1 MRAVQC
7 HALQMGVGMPD
18 TVSEEYGL
26 HRWGAG
32 MFAPLDNGDLGL
44 VNPAR
49 PDDTPASLPELLH
62 NLHARGVHTPVLVRV
77 GAFLRRQLDALNTAF
92 TRAIET
98 SGYQAPYRGVFP
110 IKVNQQ
116 AEVIDR
122 IVEYGR
128 PFQFGLE
135 AGSKPELIL
144 ALSRD
149 LPQGALLIC
158 NGIKDAEF
166 VRLGILA
173 RKAGTNCVLVIESPG
188 EVDTV
193 IAEARRLGEKP
204 ALGVRIKLTR
214 RVTGNWA
221 DSSGDRSTFGLTTK
235 EVVDLVERLRAE
247 DMLDCLCLQHAHLGS
262 QVPQMMDIRQATDEA
277 CRFYTELRRL
287 GAPLS
292 YLDLGGGLGIDYT
305 GEARAS
311 ENSMNYT
318 LEEYCT
324 NLVET
329 VRYQMDAAEVPHPT
343 LVTESGR
350 AIVAHS
356 SMLLSDILEASY
368 FDRSAPV
375 TPEPD
380 DHHMLGDMAAIPDYL
395 SPRRVQECLNDAEY
409 YREEARALFRRGVIG
424 IEEVARAEQIF
435 LFVIGRIKELVA
447 RTPDVPQEV
456 REELSAHRDIYRV
469 NFSLFQS
476 LPDVW
481 AIDQLLPIA
490 PLQRLGEVPERRAV
504 LSDIT
509 CDSDGKIDQFVLGHG
524 IGNALP
530 VHELRANER
539 YFLGVFLV
547 GAYQET
553 LGDLHNLFGDTNVVT
568 VDFNE
573 DGVLELQHEVEGDTV
588 HEVMAHVE
596 YEPRQC
602 LDAFKRIVER
612 GVRDGRLNPSQRR
625 MLMETYRHAM
635 NGYTYYEQEEHTHG

>member
-1 MRAVQC
+1 
-7 HALQMGVGMPD
+7 MPD
-18 TVSEEYGL
+18 RVFQEYGI

-32 MFAPLDNGDLGL
+32 MFARMENGDLGL
-44 VNPAR
+44 VNPER
-49 PDDTPASLPELLH
+49 PGDTPASLPDLLH
-62 NLHARGVHTPVLVRV
+62 KLHERGVHTPVLVRV
-77 GAFLRRQLDALNTAF
+77 GAFLRRQLEHLNQAF
-92 TRAIET
+92 ASAITT
-98 SGYQAPYRGVFP
+98 SGYQGTYRGVFP

-122 IVEYGR
+122 IVDYGR

-149 LPQGALLIC
+149 LPKGALLIC

-166 VRLGILA
+166 IRLGILA
-173 RKAGTNCVLVIESPG
+173 RKAGINCVLVIESPG
-188 EVDTV
+188 EADTV
-193 IAEARRLGEKP
+193 IAEAKRLGEKP

-235 EVVDLVERLRAE
+235 EVVDLIDKLRDA
-247 DMLDCLCLQHAHLGS
+247 DMLDCLVLQHAHLGS
-262 QVPQMMDIRQATDEA
+262 QVPQIMDIRQAVDEA

-287 GAPLS
+287 GVPLE

-305 GEARAS
+305 GEARAND
-311 ENSMNYT
+311 NSMNYT
-318 LEEYCT
+318 MEEYCT
-324 NLVET
+324 NVVET
-329 VRYQMDAAEVPHPT
+329 VKYQMDEAEVPHPT

-350 AIVAHS
+350 AIVAYS

-368 FDRSAPV
+368 FDRAAPL
-375 TPEPD
+375 TPEAD
-380 DHHMLGDMAAIPDYL
+380 DHHMLSDMAAISGYL
-395 SPRRVQECLNDAEY
+395 SLRRVQECLNDAEY
-409 YREEARALFRRGVIG
+409 YREELRAMFRRGVIG

-435 LFVIGRIKELVA
+435 LYIVGRIKDLVA
-447 RTPDVPQEV
+447 QNPDDVPQEV
-456 REELSAHRDIYRV
+456 LEALSAHRDIYRA

-481 AIDQLLPIA
+481 AIDQLVPIA
-490 PLQRLGEVPERRAV
+490 PLQRLNETPLRRAV

-530 VHELRANER
+530 IHELRPDER
-539 YFLGVFLV
+539 YFIGIFLV

-553 LGDLHNLFGDTNVVT
+553 LGDLHNLFGDTNIVT

-588 HEVMAHVE
+588 SEVMAYVE

-612 GVRDGRLNPSQRR
+612 GVRDGTLNPSQRR

-635 NGYTYYEQEEHTHG
+635 NGYTYYEHEEHTHG

>member
-1 MRAVQC
+1 
-7 HALQMGVGMPD
+7 MPD
-18 TVSEEYGL
+18 QIFQSYGI

-32 MFAPLDNGDLGL
+32 MFARLPNGDMGL

-49 PDDTPASLPELLH
+49 PDAPPASLPALLH
-62 NLHARGVHTPVLVRV
+62 DLDARGIHTPVLVRV
-77 GAFLRRQLDALNTAF
+77 GAFLKRQLEALNHAF
-92 TRAIET
+92 AKAIWAN
-98 SGYQAPYRGVFP
+98 GYQSPYRGVFP

-122 IVEYGR
+122 IVDYGR

-149 LPQGALLIC
+149 LPKGALLIC

-166 VRLGILA
+166 IRLGILA
-173 RKAGTNCVLVIESPG
+173 RKAGINCVLVIESPG
-188 EVDTV
+188 EADTV
-193 IAEARRLGEKP
+193 IAEAKRLGEKP

-235 EVVDLVERLRAE
+235 EVVDLIDKLRDA
-247 DMLDCLCLQHAHLGS
+247 DMLDCLVLQHAHLGS
-262 QVPQMMDIRQATDEA
+262 QVPRMKDIRQAVDEA

-287 GAPLS
+287 GAPLT

-311 ENSMNYT
+311 ENSVNYT
-318 LEEYCT
+318 MDEYCF
-324 NLVET
+324 NVVET
-329 VRYQMDAAEVPHPT
+329 VKYQMDEASVPHPT

-350 AIVAHS
+350 AIVAYS
-356 SMLLSDILEASY
+356 SMLLSDILEASL
-368 FDRSAPV
+368 FDRAAPV
-375 TPEPD
+375 SPEEG
-380 DHHMLGDMAAIPDYL
+380 DHHMLSDMAAIVGYL
-395 SPRRVQECLNDAEY
+395 SPRRLQESLNDAEY
-409 YREEARALFRRGVIG
+409 YREELRALFRRGVID
-424 IEEVARAEQIF
+424 IEQIARAEQIF
-435 LFVIGRIKELVA
+435 LHVVHRIKDTVA
-447 RTPDVPQEV
+447 QMPNAPQEV
-456 REELSAHRDIYRV
+456 LEELSAHRDIYRA

-481 AIDQLLPIA
+481 AIDQLVPIA
-490 PLQRLGEVPERRAV
+490 PLQRLNETPTRRAV

-509 CDSDGKIDQFVLGHG
+509 CDSDGKIDQFVLGDG
-524 IGNALP
+524 VGNALP
-530 VHELRANER
+530 IHELRAGER
-539 YFLGVFLV
+539 YFIGAFLV

-553 LGDLHNLFGDTNVVT
+553 LGDLHNLFGDTNIVT

-573 DGVLELQHEVEGDTV
+573 DGVLEIQHEVEGDTV
-588 HEVMAHVE
+588 SEVMAYVE

-612 GVRDGRLNPSQRR
+612 GVQDGTLNPSQRR
-625 MLMETYRHAM
+625 MLMETYRHALG
-635 NGYTYYEQEEHTHG
+635 GYTYYEHEEHTNG

>member
-1 MRAVQC
+1 MSDRIFQ
-7 HALQMGVGMPD
+7 
-18 TVSEEYGL
+18 EYGI

-32 MFAPLDNGDLGL
+32 MFARMENGDLGL
-44 VNPAR
+44 VNPER
-49 PDDTPASLPELLH
+49 PDDTPASLPDLLH
-62 NLHARGVHTPVLVRV
+62 KLHERGVHTPVLVRV
-77 GAFLRRQLDALNTAF
+77 GAFLRRQLEQLNQSFAA
-92 TRAIET
+92 AISA
-98 SGYQAPYRGVFP
+98 SGYQGTYRGVFP

-149 LPQGALLIC
+149 LPKDALLIC

-166 VRLGILA
+166 IRLGILA
-173 RKAGTNCVLVIESPG
+173 RKAGINCVLVIESPG
-188 EVDTV
+188 EADTV

-235 EVVDLVERLRAE
+235 EVVDLIDKLRDA
-247 DMLDCLCLQHAHLGS
+247 DMLECLVLQHAHLGS
-262 QVPQMMDIRQATDEA
+262 QVPQIMDVRQAVDEA

-287 GAPLS
+287 GVPLE

-305 GEARAS
+305 GEARAND
-311 ENSMNYT
+311 NSMNYT
-318 LEEYCT
+318 MEEYCT
-324 NLVET
+324 NVVET
-329 VRYQMDAAEVPHPT
+329 VKYQMDEAEVPHPT

-350 AIVAHS
+350 AIVAYS

-368 FDRSAPV
+368 FDRAAPL
-375 TPEPD
+375 TPDDD
-380 DHHMLGDMAAIPDYL
+380 DHHMLSDMAAISGYL
-395 SPRRVQECLNDAEY
+395 TMRRVQECLNDAEY
-409 YREEARALFRRGVIG
+409 YREELRAMFRRGVIG

-435 LFVIGRIKELVA
+435 LYIVGRIKDLVQQNPA
-447 RTPDVPQEV
+447 DVPQEV
-456 REELSAHRDIYRV
+456 VEALSAHRDIYRA

-490 PLQRLGEVPERRAV
+490 PLQRLNEPPLRRAV

-509 CDSDGKIDQFVLGHG
+509 CDSDGKIDQFVLEKG

-530 VHELRANER
+530 IHELTKDKR
-539 YFLGVFLV
+539 YFIGIFLV

-553 LGDLHNLFGDTNVVT
+553 LGDLHNLFGDTNIVT

-588 HEVMAHVE
+588 SEVMAYVE

-602 LDAFKRIVER
+602 IDAFKRIVER
-612 GVRDGRLNPSQRR
+612 GVRDGTLNPSQRR
-625 MLMETYRHAM
+625 MMMETYRHAM
-635 NGYTYYEQEEHTHG
+635 NGYTYYELEEHTDG

>member
-1 MRAVQC
+1 
-7 HALQMGVGMPD
+7 MPD
-18 TVSEEYGL
+18 RVFQEYGI

-32 MFAPLDNGDLGL
+32 MFARMENGDLGL
-44 VNPAR
+44 VNPER
-49 PDDTPASLPELLH
+49 PDDTPASLPDLLH
-62 NLHARGVHTPVLVRV
+62 NLHERGVHTPVLVRV
-77 GAFLRRQLDALNTAF
+77 GAFLRRQLEHLNQAF
-92 TRAIET
+92 GAAIAT
-98 SGYQAPYRGVFP
+98 SGYQGTYRGVFP

-149 LPQGALLIC
+149 LPKGALLIC

-166 VRLGILA
+166 IRLGILA
-173 RKAGTNCVLVIESPG
+173 RKAGTNCVLVIESPA
-188 EVDTV
+188 EADTV
-193 IAEARRLGEKP
+193 IAEAKRLGEKP

-235 EVVDLVERLRAE
+235 EVVDLIAKLRDA
-247 DMLDCLCLQHAHLGS
+247 DMLDCLVLQHAHLGS
-262 QVPQMMDIRQATDEA
+262 QVPQIMDVRQAVDEA

-287 GAPLS
+287 GVPLE

-305 GEARAS
+305 GEARAND
-311 ENSMNYT
+311 NSMNYT
-318 LEEYCT
+318 MEEYCA
-324 NLVET
+324 NVVET
-329 VRYQMDAAEVPHPT
+329 VKYQMDEAEVPHPT

-350 AIVAHS
+350 AIVAYS

-368 FDRSAPV
+368 FDRAAPL
-375 TPEPD
+375 TPEDD
-380 DHHMLGDMAAIPDYL
+380 DHHMLSDMAAISGYL
-395 SPRRVQECLNDAEY
+395 TPRRVQECLNDAEY
-409 YREEARALFRRGVIG
+409 YREELRAMFRRGVIG
-424 IEEVARAEQIF
+424 IEEVARAEQVF
-435 LFVIGRIKELVA
+435 LYIVGRIKDVVQQNPA
-447 RTPDVPQEV
+447 DVPQEV
-456 REELSAHRDIYRV
+456 VEALSAHRDIYRA

-490 PLQRLGEVPERRAV
+490 PLQRLNEPPLRRAV

-509 CDSDGKIDQFVLGHG
+509 CDSDGKIDQFVLEKG

-530 VHELRANER
+530 IHELTENER
-539 YFLGVFLV
+539 YFIGIFLV

-553 LGDLHNLFGDTNVVT
+553 LGDLHNLFGDTNIVT

-588 HEVMAHVE
+588 SEVMAYVE

-612 GVRDGRLNPSQRR
+612 GVRDGTLNPSQRR

-635 NGYTYYEQEEHTHG
+635 NGYTYYEHEEHTHG

>member
-1 MRAVQC
+1 
-7 HALQMGVGMPD
+7 MPD
-18 TVSEEYGL
+18 KVFQTYGI
-26 HRWGAG
+26 HRWAAG
-32 MFAPLDNGDLGL
+32 MFARMENGDLGL

-49 PDDTPASLPELLH
+49 PGDPPASLPDLLH
-62 NLHARGVHTPVLVRV
+62 NLDARGIHTPVLVRV
-77 GAFLRRQLDALNTAF
+77 GAFLRRQLEALNMAF
-92 TRAIET
+92 ARAIEAN
-98 SGYQAPYRGVFP
+98 GYQAPYRGVFP

-128 PFQFGLE
+128 PFSFGLE

-149 LPQGALLIC
+149 LPKDALLIC

-166 VRLGILA
+166 IRLGILA
-173 RKAGTNCVLVIESPG
+173 RKAGINCVLVIESPG
-188 EVDTV
+188 EADTV

-235 EVVDLVERLRAE
+235 EVVDLIDKLRAE
-247 DMLDCLCLQHAHLGS
+247 DMLDCLVLQHSHLGS
-262 QVPQMMDIRQATDEA
+262 QVPQMMDIRQAVDEA

-287 GAPLS
+287 GAPLI

-311 ENSMNYT
+311 ENSVNYT
-318 LEEYCT
+318 VEEYCT

-329 VRYQMDAAEVPHPT
+329 VKYQMDAADVPHPT
-343 LVTESGR
+343 LITESGR
-350 AIVAHS
+350 AIVAYS

-368 FDRSAPV
+368 FDRAAPI
-375 TPEPD
+375 TPEAE
-380 DHHMLGDMAAIPDYL
+380 DHHMLFDMAAIVDYL
-395 SPRRVQECLNDAEY
+395 KPRRIQECLNDAEY
-409 YREEARALFRRGVIG
+409 YREELRALFRRGVIG

-435 LFVIGRIKELVA
+435 LFLVGRIKELVA
-447 RTPDVPQEV
+447 QTPDVPQEV
-456 REELSAHRDIYRV
+456 LEELSAHRDIYRA

-481 AIDQLLPIA
+481 AIDQLVPIA
-490 PLQRLGEVPERRAV
+490 PLQRLNETPVRRAV

-509 CDSDGKIDQFVLGHG
+509 CDSDGKIDRFVLGDG

-530 VHELRANER
+530 VHELRPNER
-539 YFLGVFLV
+539 YFIGIFLI

-588 HEVMAHVE
+588 SEVMAYVE
-596 YEPRQC
+596 YEPKQC

-612 GVRDGRLNPSQRR
+612 GVREGALNPSQRR

-635 NGYTYYEQEEHTHG
+635 GGYTYYEHEDQTHG

>member
-1 MRAVQC
+1 MSDEIFQ
-7 HALQMGVGMPD
+7 
-18 TVSEEYGL
+18 SYGI
-26 HRWGAG
+26 HRWSQG
-32 MFAPLDNGDLGL
+32 MFARMENGDLGI

-49 PDDTPASLPELLH
+49 PDAPPAGLPELLH
-62 NLHARGVHTPVLVRV
+62 ALDARGIHTPVLVRV
-77 GAFLRRQLDALNTAF
+77 GAFLRRQIEALNAAF
-92 TRAIET
+92 AKAIAAND
-98 SGYQAPYRGVFP
+98 YNAPYRGVFP

-122 IVEYGR
+122 IVEYGQ

-149 LPQGALLIC
+149 LPKGALLIC

-166 VRLGILA
+166 IRLGILA
-173 RKAGTNCVLVIESPG
+173 RKAGINCVLVIESPA
-188 EVDTV
+188 EADTV
-193 IAEARRLGEKP
+193 IAEAKRLGEMP

-235 EVVDLVERLRAE
+235 EVVDLVEKLRAA
-247 DMLDCLCLQHAHLGS
+247 DMLDCLVLQHAHLGS
-262 QVPQMMDIRQATDEA
+262 QVPQVIDIRQAVDEA

-287 GAPLS
+287 GVPLQ

-311 ENSMNYT
+311 ENSINYT
-318 LEEYCT
+318 MGEYCS
-324 NLVET
+324 NIVET
-329 VRYQMDAAEVPHPT
+329 VKYQMDEAEIPHPT

-350 AIVAHS
+350 AIVAYS

-368 FDRSAPV
+368 FDRSAPI
-375 TPEPD
+375 TPEED
-380 DHHMLGDMAAIPDYL
+380 DHHMLSDMAAIVEYL
-395 SPRRVQECLNDAEY
+395 TPRRIQECLNDAEY
-409 YREEARALFRRGVIG
+409 YREELRAMFRRGVIG

-435 LFVIGRIKELVA
+435 LYVIGRIKDLVA
-447 RTPDVPQEV
+447 QTPDVPAEV
-456 REELSAHRDIYRV
+456 REELSAHRDIYRA

-481 AIDQLLPIA
+481 AIDQLVPIA
-490 PLQRLGEVPERRAV
+490 PLQRLNERPTRRAV

-509 CDSDGKIDQFVLGHG
+509 CDSDGKIDQFVLGDG

-530 VHELRANER
+530 LHELQQGER
-539 YFLGVFLV
+539 YFIGIFLV

-568 VDFNE
+568 VDFND
-573 DGVLELQHEVEGDTV
+573 DGVLELQNEVEGDTV
-588 HEVMAHVE
+588 SEVMASVE
-596 YEPRQC
+596 YEPKQC

-612 GVRDGRLNPSQRR
+612 GVREGTLNPSQRR
-625 MLMETYRHAM
+625 MLMQTYRDSL
-635 NGYTYYEQEEHTHG
+635 NGYTYYEHEEQTHG

>member
-1 MRAVQC
+1 
-7 HALQMGVGMPD
+7 MPD
-18 TVSEEYGL
+18 RVFQEYGI

-32 MFAPLDNGDLGL
+32 MFARMDNGDLGL
-44 VNPAR
+44 VNPER
-49 PDDTPASLPELLH
+49 PDDTPASLPDLLH
-62 NLHARGVHTPVLVRV
+62 KLHERGVHTPVLVRV
-77 GAFLRRQLDALNTAF
+77 GAFLRRQLEHLNQAFATAI
-92 TRAIET
+92 AT
-98 SGYQAPYRGVFP
+98 SGYKGSYRGVFP

-122 IVEYGR
+122 IVDYGR

-149 LPQGALLIC
+149 LPKEALLIC

-166 VRLGILA
+166 IRLGILA
-173 RKAGTNCVLVIESPG
+173 RKAGINCVLVIESPA
-188 EVDTV
+188 EADTV

-235 EVVDLVERLRAE
+235 EVVDLVEKLRAA
-247 DMLDCLCLQHAHLGS
+247 DMLDCLVLQHAHLGS
-262 QVPQMMDIRQATDEA
+262 QVPQIMDIRQAVDEA

-287 GAPLS
+287 GVPLE

-305 GEARAS
+305 GEARAND
-311 ENSMNYT
+311 NSMNYT
-318 LEEYCT
+318 MEEYCA
-324 NLVET
+324 NVVET
-329 VRYQMDAAEVPHPT
+329 VKYQMDEAEVPHPT

-350 AIVAHS
+350 AIVAYS

-368 FDRSAPV
+368 FDRAAPI
-375 TPEPD
+375 TPEDD
-380 DHHMLGDMAAIPDYL
+380 DHHMLSDMAAITGYL

-409 YREEARALFRRGVIG
+409 YREELRALFRRGVIG

-435 LFVIGRIKELVA
+435 LYIVGRIKDLVA
-447 RTPDVPQEV
+447 QNPEDVPQEV
-456 REELSAHRDIYRV
+456 VEALSAHRDIYRA

-481 AIDQLLPIA
+481 AIDQLVPIA
-490 PLQRLGEVPERRAV
+490 PLQRLNETPNRRAV

-509 CDSDGKIDQFVLGHG
+509 CDSDGKITQFVLGHG

-530 VHELRANER
+530 IHELREEER
-539 YFLGVFLV
+539 YFIGIFLV

-553 LGDLHNLFGDTNVVT
+553 LGDLHNLFGDTNIVT

-588 HEVMAHVE
+588 SEVMAYVE

-612 GVRDGRLNPSQRR
+612 GVRDGTLNPAQRR

-635 NGYTYYEQEEHTHG
+635 NGYTYYEHEEHTHG

>member
-1 MRAVQC
+1 
-7 HALQMGVGMPD
+7 MPD
-18 TVSEEYGL
+18 RVFQEYGI

-32 MFAPLDNGDLGL
+32 MFARMENGDLGL
-44 VNPAR
+44 VNPER
-49 PDDTPASLPELLH
+49 PDDTPASLPDLLH
-62 NLHARGVHTPVLVRV
+62 KLHERGVHTPVLVRV
-77 GAFLRRQLDALNTAF
+77 GAFLRRQLEHLNQAF
-92 TRAIET
+92 ASAITT
-98 SGYQAPYRGVFP
+98 SGYQGTYRGVFP

-122 IVEYGR
+122 IVDYGR

-149 LPQGALLIC
+149 LPKGALLIC

-166 VRLGILA
+166 IRLGILA
-173 RKAGTNCVLVIESPG
+173 RKAGINCVLVIESPG
-188 EVDTV
+188 EADTV
-193 IAEARRLGEKP
+193 IAEAKRLGEKP

-235 EVVDLVERLRAE
+235 EVVDLIDKLRDA
-247 DMLDCLCLQHAHLGS
+247 DMLDCLVLQHAHLGS
-262 QVPQMMDIRQATDEA
+262 QVPQIMDIRQAVDEA

-287 GAPLS
+287 GVPLE

-305 GEARAS
+305 GEARAND
-311 ENSMNYT
+311 NSMNYT
-318 LEEYCT
+318 MEEYCA
-324 NLVET
+324 NVVET
-329 VRYQMDAAEVPHPT
+329 VKYQMDEAEVPHPT

-350 AIVAHS
+350 AIVAYS

-368 FDRSAPV
+368 FDRAAPL
-375 TPEPD
+375 TPETD
-380 DHHMLGDMAAIPDYL
+380 DHHMLSDMAAISGYL
-395 SPRRVQECLNDAEY
+395 TPRRVQECLNDAEY
-409 YREEARALFRRGVIG
+409 YREELRAMFRRGVIG

-435 LFVIGRIKELVA
+435 LYIVGRIKDLVA
-447 RTPDVPQEV
+447 QNPDDVPQEV
-456 REELSAHRDIYRV
+456 LEALSAHRDIYRA

-481 AIDQLLPIA
+481 AIDQLVPIA
-490 PLQRLGEVPERRAV
+490 PLQRLNEPPLRRAV

-530 VHELRANER
+530 IHELRPEER
-539 YFLGVFLV
+539 YFIGIFLV

-553 LGDLHNLFGDTNVVT
+553 LGDLHNLFGDTNIVT

-588 HEVMAHVE
+588 SEVMAYVE

-612 GVRDGRLNPSQRR
+612 GVRDGTLNPSQRR

-635 NGYTYYEQEEHTHG
+635 NGYTYYEHEEHTHG

>member
-1 MRAVQC
+1 
-7 HALQMGVGMPD
+7 MPD
-18 TVSEEYGL
+18 RVFQEYGI

-32 MFAPLDNGDLGL
+32 MFARMDNGDLGL
-44 VNPAR
+44 VNPER
-49 PDDTPASLPELLH
+49 PDDTPASLPDLLH
-62 NLHARGVHTPVLVRV
+62 KLHERGVHTPVLVRV
-77 GAFLRRQLDALNTAF
+77 GAFLRRQLEHLNQAFATAI
-92 TRAIET
+92 TT
-98 SGYQAPYRGVFP
+98 SGYKGSYRGVFP

-122 IVEYGR
+122 IVDYGR

-149 LPQGALLIC
+149 LPKGALLIC

-166 VRLGILA
+166 IRLGILA
-173 RKAGTNCVLVIESPG
+173 RKAGINCVLVIESPA
-188 EVDTV
+188 EADTV

-235 EVVDLVERLRAE
+235 EVVDLVEKLRAA
-247 DMLDCLCLQHAHLGS
+247 DMLECLVLQHAHLGS
-262 QVPQMMDIRQATDEA
+262 QVPQIMDIRQAVDEA

-287 GAPLS
+287 GVPLE

-305 GEARAS
+305 GEARAND
-311 ENSMNYT
+311 NSMNYT
-318 LEEYCT
+318 MEEYCA
-324 NLVET
+324 NVVET
-329 VRYQMDAAEVPHPT
+329 VKYQMDEAEVPHPT

-350 AIVAHS
+350 AIVAYS

-368 FDRSAPV
+368 FDRAAPI
-375 TPEPD
+375 TPEED
-380 DHHMLGDMAAIPDYL
+380 DHHMLSDMAAISGYL

-409 YREEARALFRRGVIG
+409 YREELRALFRRGVIG

-435 LFVIGRIKELVA
+435 LYIVGRIKDLVA
-447 RTPDVPQEV
+447 QNPEDVPQEV
-456 REELSAHRDIYRV
+456 VEALSAHRDIYRA

-481 AIDQLLPIA
+481 AIDQLVPIA
-490 PLQRLGEVPERRAV
+490 PLQRLNETPNRRAV

-530 VHELRANER
+530 IHELREEER
-539 YFLGVFLV
+539 YFIGIFLV

-553 LGDLHNLFGDTNVVT
+553 LGDLHNLFGDTNIVT

-588 HEVMAHVE
+588 SEVMAYVE

-612 GVRDGRLNPSQRR
+612 GVRDGTLNPAQRR

-635 NGYTYYEQEEHTHG
+635 NGYTYYEHEEHTHG

>member
-1 MRAVQC
+1 
-7 HALQMGVGMPD
+7 MPD
-18 TVSEEYGL
+18 HVIRTYGL
-26 HRWGAG
+26 DRWSKG
-32 MFAPLDNGDLGL
+32 MFAPLENGDLGL

-49 PDDTPASLPELLH
+49 PDAPPASLPALLH
-62 NLHARGVHTPVLVRV
+62 ALDARGIHTPVLVRV
-77 GAFLRRQLDALNTAF
+77 GAFLKRELERLNNSFA
-92 TRAIET
+92 RAIAANE
-98 SGYQAPYRGVFP
+98 YNAPYRGVFP

-122 IVEYGR
+122 IVDYGR
-128 PFQFGLE
+128 PFRFGLE

-149 LPQGALLIC
+149 LPKDALLIC

-166 VRLGILA
+166 IRLGILA
-173 RKAGTNCVLVIESPG
+173 RKTGINCVLVIESPG
-188 EVDTV
+188 EADTV
-193 IAEARRLGEKP
+193 IAEAKRLGEKP

-235 EVVDLVERLRAE
+235 EVVDLVEKLRAA
-247 DMLDCLCLQHAHLGS
+247 DMLDCLVLQHAHLGS
-262 QVPQMMDIRQATDEA
+262 QVPNMRDIRQAVDEA

-287 GAPLS
+287 GAPLT
-292 YLDLGGGLGIDYT
+292 YLDLGGGLGVDYT

-311 ENSMNYT
+311 ENSINYT
-318 LEEYCT
+318 MDEYCA
-324 NLVET
+324 NVVET
-329 VRYQMDAAEVPHPT
+329 VKYSMDEAEQPHPI

-350 AIVAHS
+350 AIVAYS

-368 FDRSAPV
+368 FDRAAPIA
-375 TPEPD
+375 PEED
-380 DHHMLGDMAAIPDYL
+380 DHHMLSDMAAIVEYL
-395 SPRRVQECLNDAEY
+395 SPRRLQESLNDAEY
-409 YREEARALFRRGVIG
+409 YREELRALFRRGVID
-424 IEEVARAEQIF
+424 IEQVARAEQIF
-435 LFVIGRIKELVA
+435 LYVVHRIKDMVA
-447 RTPDVPQEV
+447 QIEDPPQEV
-456 REELSAHRDIYRV
+456 LEELSNHRDIYRA

-481 AIDQLLPIA
+481 AIDQLVPIA
-490 PLQRLGEVPERRAV
+490 PLQRLNEIPQRRAV

-509 CDSDGKIDQFVLGHG
+509 CDSDGKIDHFVLGEG
-524 IGNALP
+524 VGNALP
-530 VHELRANER
+530 IHELQEGER
-539 YFLGVFLV
+539 YFIGIFLV

-588 HEVMAHVE
+588 AEVMAYVE
-596 YEPRQC
+596 YEPKQC

-612 GVRDGRLNPSQRR
+612 GVRDGTLNPSQRR
-625 MLMETYRHAM
+625 MLMQTYRDALG
-635 NGYTYYEQEEHTHG
+635 GYTYYEHEEHANG

>member
-1 MRAVQC
+1 
-7 HALQMGVGMPD
+7 MPD
-18 TVSEEYGL
+18 RVFQEYGI

-32 MFAPLDNGDLGL
+32 MFARMDNGDLGL
-44 VNPAR
+44 VNPER
-49 PDDTPASLPELLH
+49 PNDTPASLPDLLH
-62 NLHARGVHTPVLVRV
+62 KLHERGVHTPVLVRV
-77 GAFLRRQLDALNTAF
+77 GAFLRRQLEHLNHAFATAI
-92 TRAIET
+92 TT
-98 SGYQAPYRGVFP
+98 SGYQGSYRGVFP

-149 LPQGALLIC
+149 LPKGALLIC

-166 VRLGILA
+166 IRLGILA
-173 RKAGTNCVLVIESPG
+173 RKAGINCVLVIESPG
-188 EVDTV
+188 EADMV

-235 EVVDLVERLRAE
+235 EVVDLIDKLRAA
-247 DMLDCLCLQHAHLGS
+247 DMLDCLVLQHAHLGS
-262 QVPQMMDIRQATDEA
+262 QVPQIMDIRQAVDEA

-287 GAPLS
+287 GVPLE

-305 GEARAS
+305 GEARAND
-311 ENSMNYT
+311 NSMNYT
-318 LEEYCT
+318 MEEYCT
-324 NLVET
+324 NVVET
-329 VRYQMDAAEVPHPT
+329 VKYQMDEAEVPHPT

-350 AIVAHS
+350 AIVAYS

-368 FDRSAPV
+368 FDRAAPI
-375 TPEPD
+375 TPEDD
-380 DHHMLGDMAAIPDYL
+380 DHHMLSDMAAISGYL

-409 YREEARALFRRGVIG
+409 YREELRALFRRGVIG

-435 LFVIGRIKELVA
+435 LFIVGRIKDMVA
-447 RTPDVPQEV
+447 QNSEDVPQEV
-456 REELSAHRDIYRV
+456 VEALSAHRDIYRA

-481 AIDQLLPIA
+481 AIDQLVPIA
-490 PLQRLGEVPERRAV
+490 PLQRLNEKPLRRAV

-530 VHELRANER
+530 IHELTEGER
-539 YFLGVFLV
+539 YFIGIFLV

-553 LGDLHNLFGDTNVVT
+553 LGDLHNLFGDTNIVT

-588 HEVMAHVE
+588 SEVMAYVE

-612 GVRDGRLNPSQRR
+612 GVQDGTLNPAQRR

-635 NGYTYYEQEEHTHG
+635 NGYTYYEHEEHTHG

>member
-1 MRAVQC
+1 
-7 HALQMGVGMPD
+7 MPD
-18 TVSEEYGL
+18 RVFQEYGI

-32 MFAPLDNGDLGL
+32 MFARMENGDLGL
-44 VNPAR
+44 VNPER
-49 PDDTPASLPELLH
+49 PGDTPASLPDLLH
-62 NLHARGVHTPVLVRV
+62 KLHERGVHTPVLVRV
-77 GAFLRRQLDALNTAF
+77 GAFLRRQLEHLNQAF
-92 TRAIET
+92 ASAITT
-98 SGYQAPYRGVFP
+98 SGYQGTYRGVFP

-122 IVEYGR
+122 IVDYGR

-149 LPQGALLIC
+149 LPKGALLIC

-166 VRLGILA
+166 IRLGILA
-173 RKAGTNCVLVIESPG
+173 RKAGINCVLVIESPG
-188 EVDTV
+188 EADTV
-193 IAEARRLGEKP
+193 IAEAKRLGEKP

-235 EVVDLVERLRAE
+235 EVVDLIDKLREA
-247 DMLDCLCLQHAHLGS
+247 DMLDCLVLQHAHLGS
-262 QVPQMMDIRQATDEA
+262 QVPQIMDIRQAVDEA

-287 GAPLS
+287 GVPLE

-305 GEARAS
+305 GEARAND
-311 ENSMNYT
+311 NSMNYT
-318 LEEYCT
+318 MEEYCT
-324 NLVET
+324 NVVET
-329 VRYQMDAAEVPHPT
+329 VKYQMDEAEVPHPT

-350 AIVAHS
+350 AIVAYS

-368 FDRSAPV
+368 FDRAAPL
-375 TPEPD
+375 TPEAD
-380 DHHMLGDMAAIPDYL
+380 DHHMLSDMAAISGYL
-395 SPRRVQECLNDAEY
+395 SLRRVQECLNDAEY
-409 YREEARALFRRGVIG
+409 YREELRAMFRRGVIG

-435 LFVIGRIKELVA
+435 LYIVGRIKDLVA
-447 RTPDVPQEV
+447 QNPDDVPQEV
-456 REELSAHRDIYRV
+456 LEALSAHRDIYRA

-481 AIDQLLPIA
+481 AIDQLVPIA
-490 PLQRLGEVPERRAV
+490 PLQRLNETPLRRAV

-530 VHELRANER
+530 IHELRPDER
-539 YFLGVFLV
+539 YFIGIFLV

-553 LGDLHNLFGDTNVVT
+553 LGDLHNLFGDTNIVT

-588 HEVMAHVE
+588 SEVMAYVE

-612 GVRDGRLNPSQRR
+612 GVRDGTLNPSQRR

-635 NGYTYYEQEEHTHG
+635 NGYTYYEHEEHTHG

>member
-1 MRAVQC
+1 
-7 HALQMGVGMPD
+7 MPD
-18 TVSEEYGL
+18 RVFQGYGL

-32 MFAPLDNGDLGL
+32 MFARMENGDLGL
-44 VNPAR
+44 VNPER
-49 PDDTPASLPELLH
+49 PDAAPASLPDLLH
-62 NLHARGVHTPVLVRV
+62 NLDARGIHTPVLVRV
-77 GAFLRRQLDALNTAF
+77 GAFLKRQLEALNHAFATAI
-92 TRAIET
+92 AAN
-98 SGYQAPYRGVFP
+98 GYNAPYRGVFP

-122 IVEYGR
+122 IVDYGR
-128 PFQFGLE
+128 PFTFGLE

-149 LPQGALLIC
+149 LPKGALLIC

-166 VRLGILA
+166 IRLGILA
-173 RKAGTNCVLVIESPG
+173 RKAGINCVLVIESPA
-188 EVDTV
+188 EADTV
-193 IAEARRLGEKP
+193 IAEAKRLGELP

-214 RVTGNWA
+214 RVSGNWA

-235 EVVDLVERLRAE
+235 EVVDLIDKLRAH
-247 DMLDCLCLQHAHLGS
+247 DMLDCLVLQHSHLGS
-262 QVPQMMDIRQATDEA
+262 QVPQIMDIRQAVDEA

-287 GAPLS
+287 GVPLT

-305 GEARAS
+305 GEARAT
-311 ENSMNYT
+311 ENSINYT
-318 LEEYCT
+318 LQEYCA
-324 NLVET
+324 NIVET
-329 VRYQMDAAEVPHPT
+329 VKYHMEEAEMPHPT

-350 AIVAHS
+350 AIVAYS

-368 FDRSAPV
+368 FDRSAPI
-375 TPEPD
+375 TPEAD
-380 DHHMLGDMAAIPDYL
+380 DHHMLSDMAAIVDYL

-409 YREEARALFRRGVIG
+409 YREELRALFRRGVIG

-435 LFVIGRIKELVA
+435 LYVVGRIKDMVA
-447 RTPDVPQEV
+447 QTPDVPQEV
-456 REELSAHRDIYRV
+456 LEELSAHRDIYRA

-481 AIDQLLPIA
+481 AIDQLVPIA
-490 PLQRLGEVPERRAV
+490 PLQRLNETPARRAV

-509 CDSDGKIDQFVLGHG
+509 CDSDGKIDQFVLGDG

-530 VHELRANER
+530 IHELRANER
-539 YFLGVFLV
+539 YFIGIFLI

-553 LGDLHNLFGDTNVVT
+553 LGDLHNLFGDTNIVT

-588 HEVMAHVE
+588 AEVIAYVE
-596 YEPRQC
+596 YEPKQC

-612 GVRDGRLNPSQRR
+612 GVREGTLNPSQRR
-625 MLMETYRHAM
+625 MLMQTYRDALG
-635 NGYTYYEQEEHTHG
+635 GYTYYEHEETAHG

>member
-1 MRAVQC
+1 MSDRIFQ
-7 HALQMGVGMPD
+7 
-18 TVSEEYGL
+18 EYGI

-32 MFAPLDNGDLGL
+32 MFARMENGDLGL
-44 VNPAR
+44 VNPAK
-49 PDDTPASLPELLH
+49 PENTPASLPDLLH

-77 GAFLRRQLDALNTAF
+77 GAFLRRQLEQLNHSFGA
-92 TRAIET
+92 AIAT
-98 SGYQAPYRGVFP
+98 SGYQGAYRGVFP

-149 LPQGALLIC
+149 LPKGALLIC

-166 VRLGILA
+166 IRLGILA
-173 RKAGTNCVLVIESPG
+173 RKAGINCVLVIESPG
-188 EVDTV
+188 EADTV
-193 IAEARRLGEKP
+193 IAEAKRLGEKP

-235 EVVDLVERLRAE
+235 EVVDLIDKLRDA
-247 DMLDCLCLQHAHLGS
+247 DMLDCLVLQHAHLGS
-262 QVPQMMDIRQATDEA
+262 QVPQIMDIRQAVDEA

-287 GAPLS
+287 GVPLE

-305 GEARAS
+305 GEARAND
-311 ENSMNYT
+311 NSMNYT
-318 LEEYCT
+318 MEEYCT
-324 NLVET
+324 NVVET
-329 VRYQMDAAEVPHPT
+329 VKYQMDEAEVPHPT

-350 AIVAHS
+350 AIVAYS

-368 FDRSAPV
+368 FDRAAPL
-375 TPEPD
+375 TPEED
-380 DHHMLGDMAAIPDYL
+380 DHHMLSDMAAISGYL
-395 SPRRVQECLNDAEY
+395 TPRRVQECLNDAEY
-409 YREEARALFRRGVIG
+409 YREELRAMFRRGVIG

-435 LFVIGRIKELVA
+435 LYIVGRIKDLVA
-447 RTPDVPQEV
+447 QNPDDVPQEV
-456 REELSAHRDIYRV
+456 VEALSAHRDIYRA

-481 AIDQLLPIA
+481 AIDQLVPIA
-490 PLQRLGEVPERRAV
+490 PLQRLNEPPLRRAV

-530 VHELRANER
+530 VHELTEGER
-539 YFLGVFLV
+539 YFIGIFLV

-553 LGDLHNLFGDTNVVT
+553 LGDLHNLFGDTNIVT

-588 HEVMAHVE
+588 SEVMAYVE

-612 GVRDGRLNPSQRR
+612 GVQDGTLNPAQRR

-635 NGYTYYEQEEHTHG
+635 NGYTYYEHEEHTHG

>member
-1 MRAVQC
+1 
-7 HALQMGVGMPD
+7 MPD
-18 TVSEEYGL
+18 RVFQEYGI

-32 MFAPLDNGDLGL
+32 MFARMENGDLGL
-44 VNPAR
+44 VNPER
-49 PDDTPASLPELLH
+49 PNDTPASLPDLLH
-62 NLHARGVHTPVLVRV
+62 KLHERGVHTPVLVRV
-77 GAFLRRQLDALNTAF
+77 GAFLRRQLEHLNQAF
-92 TRAIET
+92 ASAIAT
-98 SGYQAPYRGVFP
+98 SGYQGSYRGVFP

-122 IVEYGR
+122 IVDYGR
-128 PFQFGLE
+128 PFQFRLE

-149 LPQGALLIC
+149 LPKGALLIC

-166 VRLGILA
+166 IRLGILA
-173 RKAGTNCVLVIESPG
+173 RKAGINCVLVIESPG
-188 EVDTV
+188 EADTV
-193 IAEARRLGEKP
+193 IAEAKRLGEKP

-235 EVVDLVERLRAE
+235 EVVDLVDKLRAA
-247 DMLDCLCLQHAHLGS
+247 DMLDCLVLQHAHLGS
-262 QVPQMMDIRQATDEA
+262 QVPQIMDIRQAVDEA

-287 GAPLS
+287 GVPLE

-305 GEARAS
+305 GEARAND
-311 ENSMNYT
+311 NSMNYT
-318 LEEYCT
+318 MEEYCT
-324 NLVET
+324 NVVET
-329 VRYQMDAAEVPHPT
+329 VKYQMDEAEVPHPT

-350 AIVAHS
+350 AIVAYS

-368 FDRSAPV
+368 FDRAAPL
-375 TPEPD
+375 TPEDD
-380 DHHMLGDMAAIPDYL
+380 DHHMLSDMAAISGYL
-395 SPRRVQECLNDAEY
+395 TPRRVQECLNDAEY
-409 YREEARALFRRGVIG
+409 YREELRALFRRGVIG

-435 LFVIGRIKELVA
+435 LYIVGRIKDVVQQHPA
-447 RTPDVPQEV
+447 DVPQEV
-456 REELSAHRDIYRV
+456 LEALSAHRDIYRA

-481 AIDQLLPIA
+481 AIDQLVPIA
-490 PLQRLGEVPERRAV
+490 PLQRLNEKPLRRAV

-509 CDSDGKIDQFVLGHG
+509 CDSDGKIDQFVLGNG

-530 VHELRANER
+530 IHELTEGER
-539 YFLGVFLV
+539 YFIGIFLV

-553 LGDLHNLFGDTNVVT
+553 LGDLHNLFGDTNIVT

-588 HEVMAHVE
+588 SEVMAYVE

-612 GVRDGRLNPSQRR
+612 GVQDGTLNPAQRR

-635 NGYTYYEQEEHTHG
+635 NGYTYYEHEEHTHG

>member
-1 MRAVQC
+1 
-7 HALQMGVGMPD
+7 MPD
-18 TVSEEYGL
+18 RVFQEYGI

-32 MFAPLDNGDLGL
+32 MFARMENGDLGL
-44 VNPAR
+44 VNPER
-49 PDDTPASLPELLH
+49 PGDTPASLPDLLH
-62 NLHARGVHTPVLVRV
+62 KLHERGVHTPVLVRV
-77 GAFLRRQLDALNTAF
+77 GAFLRRQLEHLNQAF
-92 TRAIET
+92 ASAITT
-98 SGYQAPYRGVFP
+98 SGYQGTYRGVFP

-122 IVEYGR
+122 IVDYGR

-149 LPQGALLIC
+149 LPKGALLIC

-166 VRLGILA
+166 IRLGILA
-173 RKAGTNCVLVIESPG
+173 RKAGINCVLVIESPG
-188 EVDTV
+188 EADTV
-193 IAEARRLGEKP
+193 IAEAKRLGEKP

-235 EVVDLVERLRAE
+235 EVVDLIDKLRDA
-247 DMLDCLCLQHAHLGS
+247 DMLDCLVLQHAHLGS
-262 QVPQMMDIRQATDEA
+262 QVPQIMDIRQAVDEA

-287 GAPLS
+287 GVPLE

-305 GEARAS
+305 GEARAND
-311 ENSMNYT
+311 NSMNYT
-318 LEEYCT
+318 MEEYCT
-324 NLVET
+324 NVVET
-329 VRYQMDAAEVPHPT
+329 VKYQMDEAEVPHPT

-350 AIVAHS
+350 AIVAYS

-368 FDRSAPV
+368 FDRAAPL
-375 TPEPD
+375 TPEAD
-380 DHHMLGDMAAIPDYL
+380 DHHMLSDMAAISGYL
-395 SPRRVQECLNDAEY
+395 SLRRVQECLNDAEY
-409 YREEARALFRRGVIG
+409 YREELRAMFRRGVIG

-435 LFVIGRIKELVA
+435 LYIVGRIKDLVA
-447 RTPDVPQEV
+447 QNPDDVPQEV
-456 REELSAHRDIYRV
+456 LEALSAHRDIYRA

-481 AIDQLLPIA
+481 AIDQLVPIA
-490 PLQRLGEVPERRAV
+490 PLQRLNETPLRRAV

-530 VHELRANER
+530 IHELRPEER
-539 YFLGVFLV
+539 YFIGIFLV

-553 LGDLHNLFGDTNVVT
+553 LGDLHNLFGDTNIVT

-588 HEVMAHVE
+588 SEVMAYVE

-612 GVRDGRLNPSQRR
+612 GVRDGTLNPSQRR

-635 NGYTYYEQEEHTHG
+635 NGYTYYEHEEHTHG

>member
-1 MRAVQC
+1 
-7 HALQMGVGMPD
+7 MPD
-18 TVSEEYGL
+18 RVFQEYGI

-32 MFAPLDNGDLGL
+32 MFARMENGDLGL
-44 VNPAR
+44 VNPER
-49 PDDTPASLPELLH
+49 PNDTPASLPDLLH
-62 NLHARGVHTPVLVRV
+62 KLHERGVHTPVLVRV
-77 GAFLRRQLDALNTAF
+77 GAFLRRQLEHLNQAF
-92 TRAIET
+92 ASAIAT
-98 SGYQAPYRGVFP
+98 SGYQGSYRGVFP

-122 IVEYGR
+122 IVDYGR

-149 LPQGALLIC
+149 LPKGALLIC

-166 VRLGILA
+166 IRLGILA
-173 RKAGTNCVLVIESPG
+173 RKAGINCVLVIESPG
-188 EVDTV
+188 EADTV
-193 IAEARRLGEKP
+193 IAEAKRLGEKP

-235 EVVDLVERLRAE
+235 EVVDLVDKLRAA
-247 DMLDCLCLQHAHLGS
+247 DMLDCLVLQHAHLGS
-262 QVPQMMDIRQATDEA
+262 QVPQIMDIRQAVDEA

-287 GAPLS
+287 GVPLE

-305 GEARAS
+305 GEARAND
-311 ENSMNYT
+311 NSMNYT
-318 LEEYCT
+318 MEEYCT
-324 NLVET
+324 NVVET
-329 VRYQMDAAEVPHPT
+329 VKYQMDEAEVPHPT

-350 AIVAHS
+350 AIVAYS

-368 FDRSAPV
+368 FDRAAPL
-375 TPEPD
+375 TPEDD
-380 DHHMLGDMAAIPDYL
+380 DHHMLSDMAAISGYL
-395 SPRRVQECLNDAEY
+395 TPRRVQECLNDAEY
-409 YREEARALFRRGVIG
+409 YREELRALFRRGVIG

-435 LFVIGRIKELVA
+435 LYIVGRIKDVVQQHTA
-447 RTPDVPQEV
+447 DVPQEV
-456 REELSAHRDIYRV
+456 LEALSAHRDIYRA

-481 AIDQLLPIA
+481 AIDQLVPIA
-490 PLQRLGEVPERRAV
+490 PLQRLNEKPLRRAV

-509 CDSDGKIDQFVLGHG
+509 CDSDGKIDQFVLGNG

-530 VHELRANER
+530 IHELTEGER
-539 YFLGVFLV
+539 YFIGIFLV

-553 LGDLHNLFGDTNVVT
+553 LGDLHNLFGDTNIVT

-588 HEVMAHVE
+588 SEVMAYVE
-596 YEPRQC
+596 YELRQC

-612 GVRDGRLNPSQRR
+612 GVQDGTLNPAQRR

-635 NGYTYYEQEEHTHG
+635 NGYTYYEHEEHTHG

>member
-1 MRAVQC
+1 
-7 HALQMGVGMPD
+7 MPD
-18 TVSEEYGL
+18 RIFQQYGI

-32 MFAPLDNGDLGL
+32 MFARMENGDLGL

-77 GAFLRRQLDALNTAF
+77 GAFLRRQLESLNHAF
-92 TRAIET
+92 AAAIVS
-98 SGYQAPYRGVFP
+98 SGYQGTYRGVFP

-149 LPQGALLIC
+149 LPKGALLIC

-166 VRLGILA
+166 IRLGILA
-173 RKAGTNCVLVIESPG
+173 RKAGINCVLVIESPA
-188 EVDTV
+188 EADTV
-193 IAEARRLGEKP
+193 IAEAKRLGEKP

-235 EVVDLVERLRAE
+235 EVVDLIDKLRDA
-247 DMLDCLCLQHAHLGS
+247 DMLDCLVLQHAHLGS
-262 QVPQMMDIRQATDEA
+262 QVPQIMDIRQAVDEA

-287 GAPLS
+287 GVPLE

-311 ENSMNYT
+311 DNSVNYT

-324 NLVET
+324 NVVET
-329 VRYQMDAAEVPHPT
+329 VKYQMEEAEVPHPT

-350 AIVAHS
+350 AIVAYS

-368 FDRSAPV
+368 FDRAAPL
-375 TPEPD
+375 TPEDD
-380 DHHMLGDMAAIPDYL
+380 DHHMLSDMAAISGYL
-395 SPRRVQECLNDAEY
+395 TPRRVQECLNDADY
-409 YREEARALFRRGVIG
+409 YREELRAMFRRGVIG

-435 LFVIGRIKELVA
+435 LYIVGRIKDLVA
-447 RTPDVPQEV
+447 QHPADVPQEV
-456 REELSAHRDIYRV
+456 VEALSAHRDIYRA

-481 AIDQLLPIA
+481 AIDQLVPIA
-490 PLQRLGEVPERRAV
+490 PLQRLNEQPGRRAV

-509 CDSDGKIDQFVLGHG
+509 CDSDGKIDQFVLGDG

-530 VHELRANER
+530 IHELSPDER
-539 YFLGVFLV
+539 YFIGIFLV

-553 LGDLHNLFGDTNVVT
+553 LGDLHNLFGDTNIVT

-588 HEVMAHVE
+588 SEVMAYVE

-612 GVRDGRLNPSQRR
+612 GVRDGTLNPSQRR

-635 NGYTYYEQEEHTHG
+635 NGYTYYELEEHTHG

>member
-1 MRAVQC
+1 
-7 HALQMGVGMPD
+7 MPD
-18 TVSEEYGL
+18 SVFQGYGI

-32 MFAPLDNGDLGL
+32 MFARMENGDLGL
-44 VNPAR
+44 VNPER
-49 PDDTPASLPELLH
+49 PQDTPASLPQLLH
-62 NLHARGVHTPVLVRV
+62 NLHERGVHTPVLVRV
-77 GAFLRRQLDALNTAF
+77 GAFLRRQLEHLNQAF
-92 TRAIET
+92 AAAITT
-98 SGYQAPYRGVFP
+98 SGYQGTYRGVFP

-122 IVEYGR
+122 IVDYGR

-149 LPQGALLIC
+149 LPKGALLIC

-166 VRLGILA
+166 IRLGILA
-173 RKAGTNCVLVIESPG
+173 RKAGINCVLVIESPG
-188 EVDTV
+188 EADTV
-193 IAEARRLGEKP
+193 IAEAKRLGEKP

-235 EVVDLVERLRAE
+235 EVVDLIDKLRDA
-247 DMLDCLCLQHAHLGS
+247 DMLDCLVLQHAHLGS
-262 QVPQMMDIRQATDEA
+262 QVPQIMDIRQAVDEA

-287 GAPLS
+287 GVPLE

-305 GEARAS
+305 GEARAND
-311 ENSMNYT
+311 NSMNYT
-318 LEEYCT
+318 MEEYCT
-324 NLVET
+324 NVVET
-329 VRYQMDAAEVPHPT
+329 VKYQMDEAQVPHPT

-350 AIVAHS
+350 AIVAYS

-368 FDRSAPV
+368 FDRAAPL
-375 TPEPD
+375 TPEDD
-380 DHHMLGDMAAIPDYL
+380 DHHMLSDMAAISGYL
-395 SPRRVQECLNDAEY
+395 TPRRVQECLNDAEY
-409 YREEARALFRRGVIG
+409 YREELRAMFRRGVIG

-435 LFVIGRIKELVA
+435 LYIVGRIKDLVA
-447 RTPDVPQEV
+447 QHPDDVPQEV
-456 REELSAHRDIYRV
+456 VEALSAHRDIYRA

-481 AIDQLLPIA
+481 AIDQLVPIA
-490 PLQRLGEVPERRAV
+490 PLQRLNETPLRRAV

-530 VHELRANER
+530 IHELRPDER
-539 YFLGVFLV
+539 YFIGIFLV

-553 LGDLHNLFGDTNVVT
+553 LGDLHNLFGDTNIVT

-588 HEVMAHVE
+588 SEVMAYVE

-612 GVRDGRLNPSQRR
+612 GVRDGTLNPAQRR

-635 NGYTYYEQEEHTHG
+635 NGYTYYEHEEHTDG

>member
-1 MRAVQC
+1 
-7 HALQMGVGMPD
+7 MPD
-18 TVSEEYGL
+18 HVFQSYGV

-32 MFAPLDNGDLGL
+32 MFARLPNGDMGL

-49 PDDTPASLPELLH
+49 PDAPAASLPALLH
-62 NLHARGVHTPVLVRV
+62 ALDARGIHTPVLVRV
-77 GAFLRRQLDALNTAF
+77 GAFLKRQLEALNTSFA
-92 TRAIET
+92 RAIEAN
-98 SGYQAPYRGVFP
+98 GYQAPYRGVFP

-128 PFQFGLE
+128 PYQFGLE

-149 LPQGALLIC
+149 LPKGALLIC

-166 VRLGILA
+166 IRLGILA
-173 RKAGTNCVLVIESPG
+173 RKAGINCVLVIESPG
-188 EVDTV
+188 EADTV
-193 IAEARRLGEKP
+193 IAEAKRLGEKP

-214 RVTGNWA
+214 RVSGNWA

-235 EVVDLVERLRAE
+235 EVVDLVEKLRAE
-247 DMLDCLCLQHAHLGS
+247 DMLDCLVLQHSHLGS
-262 QVPQMMDIRQATDEA
+262 QVPQMMDIRQAVDEA

-287 GAPLS
+287 GVPLT

-305 GEARAS
+305 GEARATD
-311 ENSMNYT
+311 NSMNYT
-318 LEEYCT
+318 MDEYCA
-324 NLVET
+324 NIVET
-329 VRYQMDAAEVPHPT
+329 VKYQMDEAEVPHPT

-350 AIVAHS
+350 AIVAYS

-368 FDRSAPV
+368 FDRSAPT

-380 DHHMLGDMAAIPDYL
+380 DHHMLSDMAAIVDYL
-395 SPRRVQECLNDAEY
+395 SPRRLQECLNDAEY
-409 YREEARALFRRGVIG
+409 YREELRALFRRGVIG

-435 LFVIGRIKELVA
+435 LYVVGRIKDVVA
-447 RTPDVPQEV
+447 QTPDVPQEV
-456 REELSAHRDIYRV
+456 LEELSAHRDIYRA

-481 AIDQLLPIA
+481 AIDQLVPIA
-490 PLQRLGEVPERRAV
+490 PLQRLNETPTRRAV

-509 CDSDGKIDQFVLGHG
+509 CDSDGKIDQFVLGDG
-524 IGNALP
+524 VGNALP
-530 VHELRANER
+530 IHQLNAGER
-539 YFLGVFLV
+539 YFIGIFLV

-553 LGDLHNLFGDTNVVT
+553 LGDLHNLFGDTNIVT

-573 DGVLELQHEVEGDTV
+573 DGVLEIQHEVEGDTV
-588 HEVMAHVE
+588 SEVMAYVE
-596 YEPRQC
+596 YEPKQC

-612 GVRDGRLNPSQRR
+612 GVQSGTLNPSQRR
-625 MLMETYRHAM
+625 MLMETYRHALG
-635 NGYTYYEQEEHTHG
+635 GYTYYEHEEHTNG

>member
-1 MRAVQC
+1 
-7 HALQMGVGMPD
+7 
-18 TVSEEYGL
+18 
-26 HRWGAG
+26 
-32 MFAPLDNGDLGL
+32 MFARMENGDLGL
-44 VNPAR
+44 VNPER
-49 PDDTPASLPELLH
+49 PGDTPASLPDLLH
-62 NLHARGVHTPVLVRV
+62 KLHERGVHTPVLVRV
-77 GAFLRRQLDALNTAF
+77 GAFLRRQLEHLNQAF
-92 TRAIET
+92 ASAITT
-98 SGYQAPYRGVFP
+98 SGYQGTYRGVFP

-122 IVEYGR
+122 IVDYGR

-149 LPQGALLIC
+149 LPKGALLIC

-166 VRLGILA
+166 IRLGILA
-173 RKAGTNCVLVIESPG
+173 RKAGINCVLVIESPG
-188 EVDTV
+188 EADTV
-193 IAEARRLGEKP
+193 IAEAKRLGEKP

-235 EVVDLVERLRAE
+235 EVVDLIDKLRDA
-247 DMLDCLCLQHAHLGS
+247 DMLDCLVLQHAHLGS
-262 QVPQMMDIRQATDEA
+262 QVPQIMDIRQAVDEA

-287 GAPLS
+287 GVPLE

-305 GEARAS
+305 GEARAND
-311 ENSMNYT
+311 NSMNYT
-318 LEEYCT
+318 MEEYCT
-324 NLVET
+324 NVVET
-329 VRYQMDAAEVPHPT
+329 VKYQMDEAEVPHPT

-350 AIVAHS
+350 AIVAYS

-368 FDRSAPV
+368 FDRAAPL
-375 TPEPD
+375 TPEAD
-380 DHHMLGDMAAIPDYL
+380 DHHMLSDMAAISGYL
-395 SPRRVQECLNDAEY
+395 SLRRVQECLNDAEY
-409 YREEARALFRRGVIG
+409 YREELRAMFRRGVIG

-435 LFVIGRIKELVA
+435 LYIVGRIKDLVA
-447 RTPDVPQEV
+447 QNPDDVPQEV
-456 REELSAHRDIYRV
+456 LEALSAHRDIYRA

-481 AIDQLLPIA
+481 AIDQLVPIA
-490 PLQRLGEVPERRAV
+490 PLQRLNETPLRRAV

-530 VHELRANER
+530 IHELRPDER
-539 YFLGVFLV
+539 YFIGIFLV

-553 LGDLHNLFGDTNVVT
+553 LGDLHNLFGDTNIVT

-588 HEVMAHVE
+588 SEVMAYVE

-612 GVRDGRLNPSQRR
+612 GVRDGTLNPSQRR

-635 NGYTYYEQEEHTHG
+635 NGYTYYEHEEHTHG

>member
-1 MRAVQC
+1 
-7 HALQMGVGMPD
+7 MPD
-18 TVSEEYGL
+18 RVFQEYGI

-32 MFAPLDNGDLGL
+32 MFARMENGDLGL
-44 VNPAR
+44 VNPER
-49 PDDTPASLPELLH
+49 PEDTPASLPDLLH
-62 NLHARGVHTPVLVRV
+62 KLHERGVHTPVLVRV
-77 GAFLRRQLDALNTAF
+77 GAFLRRQLEHLNQAF
-92 TRAIET
+92 GAAIGT
-98 SGYQAPYRGVFP
+98 SGYQGTYRGVFP

-149 LPQGALLIC
+149 LPKGALLIC

-166 VRLGILA
+166 IRLGILA
-173 RKAGTNCVLVIESPG
+173 RKAGTNCVLVIESPA
-188 EVDTV
+188 EADTV
-193 IAEARRLGEKP
+193 IAEAKRLGEKP

-235 EVVDLVERLRAE
+235 EVVDLIDKLRDA
-247 DMLDCLCLQHAHLGS
+247 DMLDCLVLQHAHLGS
-262 QVPQMMDIRQATDEA
+262 QVPKIMDVRQSVDEA

-287 GAPLS
+287 GVPLE

-305 GEARAS
+305 GEARAND
-311 ENSMNYT
+311 NSMNYT
-318 LEEYCT
+318 MEEYCT
-324 NLVET
+324 NVVET
-329 VRYQMDAAEVPHPT
+329 VKYQMDEAEVPHPT

-350 AIVAHS
+350 AIVAYS

-368 FDRSAPV
+368 FDRAAPL
-375 TPEPD
+375 TPDGD
-380 DHHMLGDMAAIPDYL
+380 DHHMLSDMAAISGYL
-395 SPRRVQECLNDAEY
+395 TPKRVQECLNDADY
-409 YREEARALFRRGVIG
+409 YREELRAMFRRGVIG

-435 LFVIGRIKELVA
+435 LYIVGRIKDLVQQN
-447 RTPDVPQEV
+447 PDDVPQEV
-456 REELSAHRDIYRV
+456 IEALSAHRDIYRA

-490 PLQRLGEVPERRAV
+490 PLQRLNEPPLRRAV

-509 CDSDGKIDQFVLGHG
+509 CDSDGKIDQFVLEHG

-530 VHELRANER
+530 IHELTEGER
-539 YFLGVFLV
+539 YFLGIFLV

-553 LGDLHNLFGDTNVVT
+553 LGDLHNLFGDTNIVT

-588 HEVMAHVE
+588 SEVMAYVE

-602 LDAFKRIVER
+602 IDAFKRIVER
-612 GVRDGRLNPSQRR
+612 GVRDGTLNPSQRR

-635 NGYTYYEQEEHTHG
+635 NGYTYYELEEHANA